1 MFLTKKHL
9 SRRTVLRGAGVGFA
23 LPLLDAMIPAATA
36 LAQTAAAPKLKVGF
50 FYMPHGAILWN
61 TPHGA
66 AMDHWSPSGAGPTF
80 KLSPI
85 LEPLEAHKRYVASFS
100 NLENK
105 ANENSVHAVVPAT
118 WLSGTRPNTRSQS
131 ASMSPT
137 IDQMIAAHLG
147 QDTPL
152 PSLEVASETTAQV
165 AACPSGAG
173 CYYSTTLSFRN
184 ATSPLP
190 MEFNPRK
197 VFMTLFGEG
206 DTPAEREALAAQT
219 RSLLDLIADRTAALQ
234 RDLGAGDRIVLDEY
248 LSTVREIERRVQ
260 KAEQRD
266 LTGIDLPEAPIGEL
280 DSFDE
285 QVKLMFELVALAY
298 RANLTRVASYI
309 MVAEGTN
316 RTYNHIG
323 VSDAFHPLS
332 HHANDRERLLKLVKI
347 QRYHVERFAEFV
359 TKLAATPDGDGSL
372 LDHSLLMYGSNMS
385 NSDRHNNYPLPN
397 ILVGGAAGR
406 LNGGR
411 HVELP
416 EHTPLT
422 NLLLTVLNKAG
433 LDMPSFADSTGEI
446 AGV

>member
-1 MFLTKKHL
+1 MFLTKRHL
-9 SRRTVLRGAGVGFA
+9 SRRTVLKGAGVSLA

-50 FYMPHGAILWN
+50 FYIPHGAIQWN
-61 TPHGA
+61 TSYGA
-66 AMDHWSPSGAGPTF
+66 DMDRWTPSGSGANF
-80 KLSPI
+80 QLSEILSP
-85 LEPLEAHKRYVASFS
+85 LEKFKHLVASFS
-100 NLENK
+100 HLENK
-105 ANENSVHAVVPAT
+105 ANENSVHAIVPAT
-118 WLSGTRPNTRSQS
+118 WLSGTRPDSRSQS
-131 ASMSPT
+131 ASMSTT
-137 IDQMIAAHLG
+137 IDQLIAAHIG
-147 QDTPL
+147 QETAL

-197 VFMTLFGEG
+197 VFTQLFGEG
-206 DTPAEREALAAQT
+206 DTDAERAAITAQT
-219 RSLLDLIADRTAALQ
+219 RSLLDMIADRTAALQ
-234 RDLGAGDRIVLDEY
+234 KQVGASDRVLLDEY
-248 LSTVREIERRVQ
+248 LSTVREIERRVE

-266 LTGIDLPEAPIGEL
+266 LSAITLPEAPIGEL

-285 QVKLMFELVALAY
+285 QVKLMFDLIALAY
-298 RANLTRVASYI
+298 QANLTRVASYI

-316 RTYNHIG
+316 RTYNHVG

-332 HHANDRERLLKLVKI
+332 HHANKKESLDKLVRI
-347 QRYHVERFAEFV
+347 QKYHVERFADFV
-359 TKLAATPDGDGSL
+359 AKLAATPDGDGSL
-372 LDHSLLMYGSNMS
+372 LDHSLFMYGSNMS

-397 ILVGGAAGR
+397 ILVGGANGR
-406 LNGGR
+406 LKGGQQ
-411 HVELP
+411 VELP
-416 EHTPLT
+416 EHTALT

-433 LDMPSFADSTGEI
+433 LEMKSFADSTGEI